1 MNMINKLDIHRQK
14 HYKLGAWM
22 IYSRFKSA
30 WRTLPFTL
38 RNVALWKTNSQM
50 REGANLHEQR
60 LCSYVVKSK
69 GHINSLFGAETK
81 KMQYL
86 NKTVQDNGRNVQ
98 HLVVPNLMIEPIKEE
113 HSLGAANFSSTGF
126 SYSGSFPGPSGTL
139 REEEQQAQWAEGDKK
154 N

>member
-1 MNMINKLDIHRQK
+1 MKDL
-14 HYKLGAWM
+14 
-22 IYSRFKSA
+22 
-30 WRTLPFTL
+30 TLHL
-38 RNVALWKTNSQM
+38 KKRGVVKNQLTNAG
-50 REGANLHEQR
+50 GANLHKQR

-113 HSLGAANFSSTGF
+113 HSLGAANFFSTGSHILVLF
-126 SYSGSFPGPSGTL
+126 N
-139 REEEQQAQWAEGDKK
+139 E
-154 N
+154 